1 LNVLFRVKM
10 KILVIRFKYIGD
22 TVLTSAI
29 FPCIKEYFPEA
40 KVDYLVYEPSAC
52 LFENQTNIDSVIP
65 VTKNHRKNPFAY
77 LKLLLELSKQ
87 KYDVV
92 IDATASGKS
101 ELVSLFCR
109 SAKYRIGREKPK
121 RGFFYTH
128 KRQTI
133 RPYPDKIFQRL
144 DMLKPLLSNQ
154 GSLDCSKFP
163 TSLKL
168 NTKERQHGQTRLLA
182 SGRDT
187 NKPLFVF
194 SVSARQAIKKW
205 PTEYMLELVNHCI
218 ENLGGQILLYAGAEH
233 ERKDI
238 EHFRLSM
245 KNKGAVLDYI
255 ETKDVRDLATLLVNC
270 DMFVGNDCGP
280 LHIANAL
287 GVPSVAIFSPLS
299 EKKVWM
305 PRVGKLIQGIEW
317 QDAIDNKELLNT
329 SYEIGDDNYY
339 KLYNNIKPKDV
350 IPLVDDVFQQISDS
364 RTTT

>member
-1 LNVLFRVKM
+1 M
-10 KILVIRFKYIGD
+10 KVLVIRFKYIGD
-22 TVLTSAI
+22 TVLTSAM
-29 FPCIKEYFPEA
+29 FPCIKDYFPEA
-40 KVDYLVYEPSAC
+40 TIDYLVYEPSAC
-52 LFENQTNIDSVIP
+52 LFENQTNIDTVIP
-65 VTKNHRKNPFAY
+65 VTKMHRKNPFAY

-109 SAKYRIGREKPK
+109 SAQYRIGREKQR

-128 KRQTI
+128 TRETI
-133 RPYPDKIFQRL
+133 RPYPDKICQRL
-144 DMLKPLLSNQ
+144 DMLKPLISNEVRFD
-154 GSLDCSKFP
+154 SSKYK

-168 NTKERQHGQTRLLA
+168 DKEERQYGQSRLLE
-182 SGRDT
+182 SGRNI

-194 SVSARQAIKKW
+194 SVSARETLKKW
-205 PTEYMLELVNHCI
+205 RTEYMLELANHCI
-218 ENLGGQILLYAGAEH
+218 DNLGGQILLYAGAEH
-233 ERKDI
+233 ELKDI
-238 EHFRLSM
+238 KHFRLGVTN
-245 KNKGAVLDYI
+245 KNEVLDHI
-255 ETKDVRDLATLLVNC
+255 ETSNVRDLATLLINC

-287 GVPSVAIFSPLS
+287 GVPSVAIFAPLS

-305 PRVGKLIQGIEW
+305 PDVGNLKQAIEW
-317 QDAIDNKELLNT
+317 QDARDNQELLNT

-350 IPLVDDVFQQISDS
+350 IPLIDDVFKQISKEES
-364 RTTT
+364 LVSA